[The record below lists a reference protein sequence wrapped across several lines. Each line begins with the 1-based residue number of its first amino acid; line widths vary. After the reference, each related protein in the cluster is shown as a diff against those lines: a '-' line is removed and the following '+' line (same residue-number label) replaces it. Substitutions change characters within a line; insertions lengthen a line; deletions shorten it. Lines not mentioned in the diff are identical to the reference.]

1 MVAAM
6 GTVGLRLSPEARV
19 ALRRIRA
26 ELATTGPALPGSV
39 EVRRMRCGKVACAC
53 RATPPRLHGPY
64 NVWTRKVAGRTV
76 TRVLTDEQLATYRP
90 LLDNARRLRA
100 LVAELCAL
108 TLDAVPSEDRR
119 RSRPRRSASPE
130 GTQAT

>member
-6 GTVGLRLSPEARV
+6 GTAGLRLSPEAR
-19 ALRRIRA
+19 AGLRRIRA
-26 ELATTGPALPGSV
+26 ELAATGPAVPGSV
-39 EVRRMRCGKVACAC
+39 EVRRLRCGKAACAC

-76 TRVLTDEQLATYRP
+76 TRVLTDEELATYRP

-100 LVAELCAL
+100 LVAELYAL
-108 TLDAVPSEDRR
+108 SLDAVPAADRR
-119 RSRPRRSASPE
+119 RSRQQRSSSPE
-130 GTQAT
+130 GTWAT

>member
-6 GTVGLRLSPEARV
+6 GTAGLRLSPEARA

-26 ELATTGPALPGSV
+26 ELAATGPALPGSV
-39 EVRRMRCGKVACAC
+39 EVRRLRCGKAACAC

-76 TRVLTDEQLATYRP
+76 TRVLTDEELATYQP
-90 LLDNARRLRA
+90 LLDNTRRLRA
-100 LVAELCAL
+100 LVAELCGL
-108 TLDAVPSEDRR
+108 TLDAVPAPGRR
-119 RSRPRRSASPE
+119 RSRRQRSPSPSQ
-130 GTQAT
+130 TQAT

>member
-6 GTVGLRLSPEARV
+6 GTASLRLSPEARA

-39 EVRRMRCGKVACAC
+39 EVRRLRCGKVACAC
-53 RATPPRLHGPY
+53 RSTPPRLHGPY

-76 TRVLTDEQLATYRP
+76 TRVLTDEELATYRP

-108 TLDAVPSEDRR
+108 SLAAVPATDRR
-119 RSRPRRSASPE
+119 RSRQQRSASPE
-130 GTQAT
+130 GTRAT